1 MPIYEGDEL
10 VPRKIYMQWI
20 GVRDNET
27 TVPIKIDGKSKIDS
41 ENYSFVILDNISNVY
56 KINYTDGTEIK

>member
-20 GVRDNET
+20 GVRDNGT